1 MKKVLSFI
9 LVFVALFMLSTAV
22 YADNVAKKDKVNKR
36 SPWSKI
42 VVFETNRGTIEI
54 RLFGKVAPKTCEN
67 FVRLVQNGYYDGL
80 IFHRVIKDFMIQGGD
95 PTGTGRGGQ
104 SIWGG
109 AFEDEFSPKLDF
121 SVEGVIAMANA
132 GPNTN
137 GSQFFITTSVPNTQH
152 LHMRHTV
159 FGRVV
164 KGMDVVKAIENS
176 PTDQMDRPLE
186 KQYIIKA
193 YVKDIPV
200 SKSKKSK
207 HKKNVNK

>member
-9 LVFVALFMLSTAV
+9 LVFVALFMFTTSV
-22 YADNVAKKDKVNKR
+22 YADNTAKKAKVNKI

-42 VVFETNRGTIEI
+42 VVLKTNRGDIEI
-54 RLFGKVAPKTCEN
+54 RLFGKIAPKTCEN

-80 IFHRVIKDFMIQGGD
+80 TFHRVIKDFMIQGGD
-95 PTGTGRGGQ
+95 PNGNGTGGR
-104 SIWGG
+104 SIWGE
-109 AFEDEFSPKLDF
+109 AFEDEFSPKVDF
-121 SVEGVIAMANA
+121 SVEGVVAMANA

-137 GSQFFITTSVPNTQH
+137 GSQFFITTNVPHTQH
-152 LHMRHTV
+152 LHMRHTI
-159 FGRVV
+159 FGRVI

-193 YVKDIPV
+193 LVKDIPDNP
-200 SKSKKSK
+200 KKSK